1 MYWTIEDR
9 DEFALFGCKEEQHI
23 AQHVQSHPELLEGN
37 EYIVCKYERLDSV
50 VPLEVKSL
58 KTYIHEL
65 RSRTV

>member
-23 AQHVQSHPELLEGN
+23 VQHVQSHPELLGES
-37 EYIVCKYERLDSV
+37 EYIVCKYERLDSI

-58 KTYIHEL
+58 KTYIDEL